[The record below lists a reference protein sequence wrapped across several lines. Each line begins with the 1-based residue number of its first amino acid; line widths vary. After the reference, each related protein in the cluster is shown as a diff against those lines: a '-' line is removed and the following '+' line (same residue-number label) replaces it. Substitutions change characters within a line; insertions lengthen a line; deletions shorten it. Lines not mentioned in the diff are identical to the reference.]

1 MTGMHTETGHPRATF
16 KLIGVHMKLEV
27 TDWCSLF
34 LENTRDLQSN
44 DDQQRAIARHAP
56 KKQKK
61 KKKKSPNSRISQIRE
76 I

>member
-44 DDQQRAIARHAP
+44 DDQPSHPP